1 VSRTSGATVEA
12 VDTYRKGQM
21 HPVEQERQICIFGNE
36 LRLIGTQGDLY
47 FEAHVSDNADRDIMS
62 VLAAAISDG
71 DLVLD
76 IGANIGFVSL
86 VMSMLSPKGSV
97 FAFEPAHVTRGL
109 LEKNVKL
116 NERQNITISDAA
128 LSDSEGLSTLNYR
141 QWNSSGSFVSE
152 SAAFEDMDDM
162 VRDRIRLSRL
172 DDEYQSLGIASCS
185 LMKIDVEGHEPNVLR
200 GATAFI
206 KKFEPLAVMEVNHFC
221 LNVINR
227 TSLPEFIELTF
238 CHFPYVFAFHESDYF
253 ELHDADSKWR
263 FFVENCA
270 NNAYQNVFCGFDRVD
285 MIRRLNVAFG
295 AFDEARRLTAEAQQ
309 LRSEKA
315 ALEMRVNELGHELSS
330 LRSSRPLLAAG
341 KINKL
346 LGR

>member
-1 VSRTSGATVEA
+1 
-12 VDTYRKGQM
+12 M
-21 HPVEQERQICIFGNE
+21 HPVEQERQIYIFGNL
-36 LRLIGTQGDLY
+36 LRVIGTPGDLY
-47 FEAHVSDNADRDIMS
+47 FESHVSDKADQDVMS
-62 VLAAAISDG
+62 VLAASISDG
-71 DLVLD
+71 DWVLD

-97 FAFEPAHVTRGL
+97 FAFEPAHATRGM

-116 NERQNITISDAA
+116 NGRHNISISDAA
-128 LSDSEGLSTLNYR
+128 LSDSEGSSTLNYS
-141 QWNSSGSFVSE
+141 QSNPSGSFVSE
-152 SAAFEDMDDM
+152 SAAFEDLGDL

-172 DDEYQSLGIASCS
+172 DDEYKSLGVTSCS
-185 LMKIDVEGHEPNVLR
+185 LMKIDVEGHEPNFLR

-227 TSLPEFIELTF
+227 TSLPEFVELTF
-238 CHFPYVFAFHESDYF
+238 EHFPHVFAFHKSDYF
-253 ELHDADSKWR
+253 ELHDADSMWE
-263 FFVENCA
+263 FFVENA
-270 NNAYQNVFCGFDRVD
+270 VNNAYQNVFCGFDRVD

-295 AFDEARRLTAEAQQ
+295 AFEETRRLTLDAEQ

-315 ALEMRVNELGHELSS
+315 ALEAQVQHLGEEISA
-330 LRSSRPLLAAG
+330 LRNSRSLLAAA
-341 KINKL
+341 KINKV